1 MKIPE
6 HNNDL
11 FASADVPSA
20 DVPSAN
26 APNEIRL
33 HAEDVAVETPYGSA
47 GAVDLGKRLAAARE
61 ARGMSLQQCGQ
72 ALRLPVR
79 VLQRLEEGDLGD
91 AGQQVFTRGALR
103 HYARLLGLPA
113 AVADAALS
121 TEVTPRQPMLVPTGN
136 VPRGRWRLQRYGA
149 AATYIVLTATVAVP
163 LVWLGLRGG
172 LDRQIT
178 QIAPLDNAL
187 VAATANHPAIAKAAR
202 TTQNN
207 EPPLL
212 ASMTPFS
219 AMNLDTGNATTVA
232 PAPATVSGVTDHVL
246 DLRASA
252 DSWIEV
258 VDANGKKIDSGI
270 VRAGEQRSY
279 HSAVPLDV
287 TVGNADAVQVNRDGT
302 PMSLKPWQHA
312 NVARFKVFGDSSDA
326 SGNQ

>member
-1 MKIPE
+1 MKTPE

-20 DVPSAN
+20 GA
-26 APNEIRL
+26 ANEIRL
-33 HAEDVAVETPYGSA
+33 RVEDVAVETMRV
-47 GAVDLGKRLAAARE
+47 GAENLGKRLAAARE

-72 ALRLPVR
+72 ALHLPVR
-79 VLQRLEEGDLGD
+79 VLQRLEAGDLGD
-91 AGQQVFTRGALR
+91 AGQQVFARGALR
-103 HYARLLGLPA
+103 HYARLMGLPA
-113 AVADAALS
+113 TVADAALS
-121 TEVTPRQPMLVPTGN
+121 TEVTPRQPMLVPAGN

-178 QIAPLDNAL
+178 QIAPLDNAPI
-187 VAATANHPAIAKAAR
+187 AAAADHPAVAKATSA
-202 TTQNN
+202 TQNN

-219 AMNLDTGNATTVA
+219 AMNLDTGSAATSA
-232 PAPATVSGVTDHVL
+232 PAPAPVSGAPDHVL

-258 VDANGKKIDSGI
+258 VDANGRKLDSGI

-279 HSAVPLDV
+279 HSTVPLDI
-287 TVGNADAVQVNRDGT
+287 TVGNADAVQVTRDGT